1 MGFSWDLND
10 FTNQTWDI
18 SGDFSLTDIT
28 EIFFYQWP
36 FQDAKLEVPTMY
48 KAYVRPM

>member
-28 EIFFYQWP
+28 EIFFINGHFRTLNWRYP
-36 FQDAKLEVPTMY
+36 PCI
-48 KAYVRPM
+48 RPM